1 MNLKNKVTLLEK
13 ELQSKNDQINKYKV
27 KYKHYKQLTQNIFM
41 KKQEIKKNYN
51 ENDLKSS
58 LESNFPIK
66 KTKDFFNK

>member
-58 LESNFPIK
+58 LESKFPIK